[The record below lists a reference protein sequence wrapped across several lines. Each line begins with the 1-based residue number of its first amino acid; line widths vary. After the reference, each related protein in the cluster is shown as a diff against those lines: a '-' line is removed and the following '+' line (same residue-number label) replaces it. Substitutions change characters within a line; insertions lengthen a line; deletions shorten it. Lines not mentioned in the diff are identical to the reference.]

1 MKTSL
6 FAFLIGSFLL
16 TACSSGNVTVD
27 DSLQRY
33 FDSAGVKG
41 SFSLFDNGQGHFT
54 IYNLSRYRDS
64 LYQPGATF
72 DILMSLIAIQTGVV
86 KDDTSSLTPALTLGM
101 AFHGNDDSSR
111 LAFQAL
117 VARLGKDT
125 MKKWIDSLQYGNK

>member
-27 DSLQRY
+27 SSLQRY

-54 IYNLSRYRDS
+54 ICEDRKS
-64 LYQPGATF
+64 
-72 DILMSLIAIQTGVV
+72 VV
-86 KDDTSSLTPALTLGM
+86 
-101 AFHGNDDSSR
+101 
-111 LAFQAL
+111 
-117 VARLGKDT
+117 
-125 MKKWIDSLQYGNK
+125 